1 MTSVSA
7 TPLHLPKSAVIKDTP
22 LRSNTLNPSA
32 PHLRNNNSQ
41 PITPTDLWMIRATES
56 LYPITYTRPSSPS
69 AQSQMKS
76 SCSKPS
82 TSGELTIQTARRSV
96 HLPTVTTHT
105 RFTQHSLPR
114 TVFWLEHA
122 GGSYTPCMQ
131 LASHGLLYPS
141 GGCSQSI
148 KLTPLAISCLCCLD
162 LGSLLAHRMGKAVR
176 EVQISSYTW
185 QSGEFRSL
193 SQIISV
199 AST

>member
-1 MTSVSA
+1 M
-7 TPLHLPKSAVIKDTP
+7 HLPDSTVTKDTP
-22 LRSNTLNPSA
+22 PRSNISNRSA
-32 PHLRNNNSQ
+32 LRLRN
-41 PITPTDLWMIRATES
+41 TPTNLWIISAAKS
-56 LYPITYTRPSSPS
+56 LCPITYTRSSSPS
-69 AQSQMKS
+69 TQSQMKP
-76 SCSKPS
+76 SCSEPS
-82 TSGELTIQTARRSV
+82 TIERLTIQTARRSV
-96 HLPTVTTHT
+96 YLLTVTTHT
-105 RFTQHSLPR
+105 RFAQHSLPR

-131 LASHGLLYPS
+131 LASRGLLYPS